1 MSPSRCYACKR
12 HPFTTYPPIR
22 RFKQLLLG
30 ASLDGQLCILP
41 PPISLPRTDCITQ
54 SDSAISFHTPFITQ
68 LSDELLNEIFTYALS
83 GELWQPSFPQQQHSF
98 PQRALTLSK
107 VSKRFYRIVHPLIY
121 STIYLSDHNI
131 APPCRAIKLLHRTM
145 KENQVL
151 GSMIRRLS
159 LHVEFLTTASED
171 KFTIGRELLDSAQNV
186 ESFSLYGAD
195 RPSSWPMIQS
205 AVKNWPRIKHI
216 TLSLS
221 RDNWDLLTTPVCELI
236 LATPTLRTM
245 TLHGGYAPSSPYD
258 TSRLIS
264 TSTTKVGTFIL
275 SH

>member
-1 MSPSRCYACKR
+1 
-12 HPFTTYPPIR
+12 
-22 RFKQLLLG
+22 
-30 ASLDGQLCILP
+30 
-41 PPISLPRTDCITQ
+41 
-54 SDSAISFHTPFITQ
+54 
-68 LSDELLNEIFTYALS
+68 
-83 GELWQPSFPQQQHSF
+83 
-98 PQRALTLSK
+98 
-107 VSKRFYRIVHPLIY
+107 
-121 STIYLSDHNI
+121 
-131 APPCRAIKLLHRTM
+131 M

-151 GSMIRRLS
+151 GSMVRRLS

-195 RPSSWPMIQS
+195 RPSSWPMIKS

-245 TLHGGYAPSSPYD
+245 TLHGGYAPSSPYN
-258 TSRLIS
+258 TSRLMS
-264 TSTTKVGTFIL
+264 TPTTKVGTFIFESL
-275 SH
+275 DI